1 MAKFVIPEEE
11 AEISVTLKMT
21 GQGTSVSINFTLVYS
36 IDLALILHLLPQI
49 DQEST
54 DLKKKKKWYLKC
66 SFKSIL
72 SLRLPVV
79 L

>member
-1 MAKFVIPEEE
+1 MSMTLRNIKRKQLAKLVIPQEEV
-11 AEISVTLKMT
+11 EISVIKMT

-54 DLKKKKKWYLKC
+54 DLKK
-66 SFKSIL
+66 SGI
-72 SLRLPVV
+72 
-79 L
+79 